1 MPCDASRASKFAVYR
16 PGGLGLIVPAGQPG
30 EGIDMAAKRNAR
42 AWLAAGLAV
51 GLALGGVAGGALAQA
66 GRGAMDIQARG
77 VEDVIKQLN
86 AVPDNPRAQQ
96 AALVLLLIQGLGK
109 KQPEG
114 NRTRYDYHVEAQ
126 PDGHILINGL
136 DISVL
141 IQAAGGKPPR

>member
-1 MPCDASRASKFAVYR
+1 M
-16 PGGLGLIVPAGQPG
+16 
-30 EGIDMAAKRNAR
+30 RNG
-42 AWLAAGLAV
+42 WIAAGLAASLAA
-51 GLALGGVAGGALAQA
+51 GALGGGAWAQA

-77 VEDVIKQLN
+77 IEDVIKQLN

-96 AALVLLLIQGLGK
+96 AAIVLLLIQGLGK

-114 NRTRYDYHVEAQ
+114 GRTRYDYHVEAQ

-141 IQAAGGKPPR
+141 IQAAGGKPR